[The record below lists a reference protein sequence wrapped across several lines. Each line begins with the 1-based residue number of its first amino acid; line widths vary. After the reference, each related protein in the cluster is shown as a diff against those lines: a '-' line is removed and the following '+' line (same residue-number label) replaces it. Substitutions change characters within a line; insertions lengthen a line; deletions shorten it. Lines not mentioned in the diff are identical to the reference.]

1 MRIVMQKQTG
11 GMTMSRKRQSIKQ
24 WKKGKSL
31 CILLMVMVLA
41 GAGGLLT
48 GCEGADS
55 RATLGEA
62 WHITTD
68 DITEMTLT
76 STKAQGSVE
85 FDSCEARKLERY
97 GKEILNLKLG
107 KQVDP
112 VEDAGVY
119 RFLAA
124 FHYQTADDGE
134 CIMVVT
140 QYDDCISVERTR
152 TDEISCGTSADGTS
166 AESTAK
172 VYYYE
177 DNIDIQDTFSRMTE
191 MVDVTNKDTAFT
203 ACPNNLNEKMAK
215 PVIYLYPQ
223 ETTDIQVLLEN
234 ITLTCTYPEYKNGW
248 SVTAKPDGTILQTE
262 EKKKAAVGKKAREY
276 YCLYYEGEAEL
287 PADFTTGFVIER
299 EDYQSFL
306 EEKLAL
312 LGLNDREAQEFI
324 VYWLPIMQKHER
336 LLVHFL
342 QTDELQQC
350 VPLKVAPE
358 PDSMIRVFMQFTT
371 ADKGR
376 KVTEQKL
383 EKTVRS
389 GYSVVEWGGS
399 DLTEKIPMSE

>member
-1 MRIVMQKQTG
+1 
-11 GMTMSRKRQSIKQ
+11 
-24 WKKGKSL
+24 
-31 CILLMVMVLA
+31 
-41 GAGGLLT
+41 
-48 GCEGADS
+48 
-55 RATLGEA
+55 
-62 WHITTD
+62 
-68 DITEMTLT
+68 
-76 STKAQGSVE
+76 
-85 FDSCEARKLERY
+85 
-97 GKEILNLKLG
+97 
-107 KQVDP
+107 
-112 VEDAGVY
+112 
-119 RFLAA
+119 
-124 FHYQTADDGE
+124 
-134 CIMVVT
+134 
-140 QYDDCISVERTR
+140 
-152 TDEISCGTSADGTS
+152 
-166 AESTAK
+166 
-172 VYYYE
+172 
-177 DNIDIQDTFSRMTE
+177 
-191 MVDVTNKDTAFT
+191 
-203 ACPNNLNEKMAK
+203 
-215 PVIYLYPQ
+215 
-223 ETTDIQVLLEN
+223 
-234 ITLTCTYPEYKNGW
+234 
-248 SVTAKPDGTILQTE
+248 
-262 EKKKAAVGKKAREY
+262 VGKKAREY